1 MAARSA
7 AVKRGL
13 VASAR
18 VTTLRPSTHAVVIAP
33 DIGPT
38 IAGNPPPGTP
48 IGGRAI
54 GAIRAVVASTAMK
67 PDPEALEARVVD
79 LELRYMKLERYAHD
93 LSSVVADQ
101 QRLLDALTAETKRLR
116 ERALDEGHD
125 VAPAEKPP
133 HY

>member
-1 MAARSA
+1 
-7 AVKRGL
+7 
-13 VASAR
+13 
-18 VTTLRPSTHAVVIAP
+18 
-33 DIGPT
+33 
-38 IAGNPPPGTP
+38 
-48 IGGRAI
+48 
-54 GAIRAVVASTAMK
+54 MK

-79 LELRYMKLERYAHD
+79 LELRYMKLERYAHE
-93 LSSVVADQ
+93 LSSVVAEQ